1 MFKDV
6 SSLLSKFINLTPPER
21 FIKEIFINITT
32 SITGIT
38 LKKEEI
44 EIRGS
49 ILYITT
55 NSITKN
61 ELFLKKD
68 TFLQKLNEEL
78 ERYKKVIKDIR

>member
-1 MFKDV
+1 MKNI
-6 SSLLSKFINLTPPER
+6 SSFLNKFTNLTPPKR
-21 FIKEIFINITT
+21 FVKEVFINTAA

-49 ILYITT
+49 ILFITT

-68 TFLQKLNEEL
+68 ILLQKLNEKL
-78 ERYKKVIKDIR
+78 EGYKKVIKDIR